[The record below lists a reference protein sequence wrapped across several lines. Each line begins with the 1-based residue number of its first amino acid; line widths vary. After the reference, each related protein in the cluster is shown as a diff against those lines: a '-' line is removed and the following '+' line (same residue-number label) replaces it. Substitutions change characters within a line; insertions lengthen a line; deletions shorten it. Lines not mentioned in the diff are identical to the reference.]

1 MICALSL
8 AVHHKIME
16 TLGRVTGIEPAT
28 SRATILRSNQLSY
41 TRHQSR
47 SHLA

>member
-1 MICALSL
+1 MEVSANNKLEC
-8 AVHHKIME
+8 MGQE

-28 SRATILRSNQLSY
+28 SRATILRSNRLSY